1 MRASEVRNL
10 LAQVGVR
17 PDRDLG
23 QSFLVNDSIA
33 RRIAAEAS
41 SSGSVMEIGPGLG
54 ALTGLLLP
62 LCGSLTAVEIS
73 EAMAAYLSG
82 RFAGT
87 GLRIICE
94 DVLEV
99 VPESLPGYPF
109 EGIAGNL
116 PYSVSSPVL
125 FRLLEKGFE
134 SVQKAVLMLQREVA
148 DRLHA
153 EEGGRRSGRLALQIW
168 PYFTVS
174 DLLDAAPEDFHPAP
188 AVHSRVVVLSRRTAS
203 LVPPEL
209 AEAYRRAV
217 RVSLSSRRKTM
228 LNNLTALL
236 GRERAREVL
245 SRAGIAPGLRAEQ
258 LQPESFIRL
267 AEVLA

>member
-1 MRASEVRNL
+1 MRASEVRKL
-10 LAQVGVR
+10 LAEVGVR

-23 QSFLVNDSIA
+23 QSFLVNESIA
-33 RRIAAEAS
+33 GRIAAAAAS
-41 SSGSVMEIGPGLG
+41 GGSVMEIGPGLG

-62 LCGSLTAVEIS
+62 LCGSLTVVEIS
-73 EAMAAYLSG
+73 GGMASFLVR

-87 GLRIICE
+87 GLQIVHG

-99 VPESLPGYPF
+99 VPETLPGYPF

-134 SVQKAVLMLQREVA
+134 TVRTAVLMLQREVA

-153 EEGGRRSGRLALQIW
+153 EEGGRRSGRLALQLW
-168 PYFTVS
+168 PYFVVS
-174 DLLDAAPEDFHPAP
+174 DLLDAAPEDFHPMP
-188 AVHSRVVVLSRRTAS
+188 AVHSRVVVLTRRHAP

-209 AEAYRRAV
+209 AEEYRRVV
-217 RVSLSSRRKTM
+217 RVALSARRKTL
-228 LNNLTALL
+228 LNNFTALL
-236 GRERAREVL
+236 GREKAREVL
-245 SRAGIAPGLRAEQ
+245 SSAGIEPGLRAEQ
-258 LQPESFIRL
+258 LSPERFIRL
-267 AEVLA
+267 AEVMA